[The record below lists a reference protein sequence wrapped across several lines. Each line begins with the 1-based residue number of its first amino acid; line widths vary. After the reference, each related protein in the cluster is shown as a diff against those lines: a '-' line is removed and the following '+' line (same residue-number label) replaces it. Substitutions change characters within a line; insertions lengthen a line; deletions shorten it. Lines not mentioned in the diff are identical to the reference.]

1 MIIYPPVLINFSL
14 ILVFFFTML
23 QTEFSIERIDAKLG
37 GLT

>member
-1 MIIYPPVLINFSL
+1 MIIFPPVLINFSL

-23 QTEFSIERIDAKLG
+23 QEEFSIERIDGELG

>member
-1 MIIYPPVLINFSL
+1 MIIFPPVLINFSL

-23 QTEFSIERIDAKLG
+23 QEEFFIKRIDGELG